1 MLVYPSNLGVFKVGL
16 RTPEEYLE
24 SLKDGRE
31 IYYRGKKVSDITTHE
46 VLSAAVKHAMDLFK
60 LQFDPKYKKM
70 LVYNDPEYGEI
81 SSFYKIPRNSSD
93 LKDRFKLIYETTRY
107 GRGMFNIIKAIGSD
121 ALFGLMIV
129 TKKMDKEL
137 GTSYYERVMKYYNYI
152 VKNDLA
158 LAVAQT
164 DVKGDRSLR
173 PHQQSDPDLYLRI
186 VKTNEKGIIVRG
198 AKVHTTQAIAANEII
213 VLPTRAMTEKD
224 KEYALAFA
232 IPANTKGLKLIS
244 RPMKAVE
251 EAIKDP
257 SFIMGRMNVEN
268 ETLTVFDDVFVPWE
282 RVFMAGEWPFAGPL
296 AITFPIFHRFTAISY
311 RAAMAD
317 LLIGVAKLLAEFN
330 GVDNKSHIRRDVVEV
345 IKYKELL
352 RSTAIASCDLCI
364 IDKLTKIAIPN
375 IIITNVG
382 KLLANEN
389 YLNVVKHVIDVAG
402 GLAATAPSL
411 KDFESPEIS
420 QYLEKYLVG
429 KKGITAK
436 ERIAIFNL
444 LRELISSFG
453 ALFGVAMMHAEG
465 SIEASV
471 IELYRSYNY
480 DSNKELALYASGLK
494 KEILPSNNL

>member
-1 MLVYPSNLGVFKVGL
+1 MGL
-16 RTPEEYLE
+16 RTPEEYIE
-24 SLKDGRE
+24 SLRDGRE
-31 IYYRGKKVSDITTHE
+31 VYYRGERVSDVTRHE
-46 VLSAAVKHAMDLFK
+46 ILSAAIRHASDLFK
-60 LQFDPKYKKM
+60 LQFDPKYRNM

-81 SSFYKIPRNSSD
+81 SSFYKVPRGPSD
-93 LKDRFKLIYETTRY
+93 LKERFRLIYETTRY

-121 ALFGLMIV
+121 ALFALMIV
-129 TKKMDKEL
+129 TKRMDKQL
-137 GTSYYERVMKYYNYI
+137 GTDYYKRVMEYYKYV
-152 VKNDLA
+152 VKNDLG

-173 PHQQSDPDLYLRI
+173 PHQQHDPDLYLRI
-186 VKTNEKGIIVRG
+186 VKTNEKGIVVRG
-198 AKVHTTQAIAANEII
+198 AKVHTTQAIAANELI

-224 KEYALAFA
+224 KSYAVAFA
-232 IPANTKGLKLIS
+232 IPVNTKGLKLIS

-251 EAIKDP
+251 EALRDP
-257 SFIMGRMNVEN
+257 SFVMGRMNVEN

-282 RVFMAGEWPFAGPL
+282 RVFMAGEWQFAGSL

-317 LLIGVAKLLAEFN
+317 LLLGIAKLLAEYN
-330 GVDNKSHIRRDVVEV
+330 GVDNKSHIRRDVVEI

-352 RSTAIASCDLCI
+352 ISTALASSDLCM
-364 IDKLTKIAIPN
+364 IDELTKIAIPN

-382 KLLANEN
+382 KLLANEG
-389 YLNVVKHVIDVAG
+389 YLDVVKRVIDVAG

-420 QYLEKYLVG
+420 YYLEKYLVG
-429 KKGITAK
+429 KKGVNAK
-436 ERIAIFNL
+436 DRIALFNL
-444 LRELISSFG
+444 LRNLISSFG

-480 DSNKELALYASGLK
+480 NSSKELALYAAGIEDSIKLFD
-494 KEILPSNNL
+494 ES

>member
-1 MLVYPSNLGVFKVGL
+1 MGL
-16 RTPEEYLE
+16 RTPEEYIE

-31 IYYRGKKVSDITTHE
+31 IYYRGEKVEDVTTHK
-46 VLSAAVKHAMDLFK
+46 VLSAAIKHASDIFR

-81 SSFYKIPRNSSD
+81 SSFYKVPHSSSD
-93 LKDRFKLIYETTRY
+93 LMERFNLIYETTRF

-121 ALFGLMIV
+121 ALFALMVIS
-129 TKKMDKEL
+129 KRIDKEL
-137 GTSYYERVMKYYNYI
+137 GTDYYKRVLKYYEHV

-173 PHQQSDPDLYLRI
+173 PHQQKDPDLYLRI
-186 VKTNEKGIIVRG
+186 VKMNSEGIVVRG

-224 KEYALAFA
+224 KEYAVAFA
-232 IPANTKGLKLIS
+232 VPANAKGLKLIS

-251 EAIKDP
+251 SALKDP
-257 SFIMGRMNVEN
+257 SFVMGRNNVEN
-268 ETLTVFDDVFVPWE
+268 ETLTVFDDVFVPWD

-296 AITFPIFHRFTAISY
+296 AVMFPTFHRFTAISY

-317 LLIGVAKLLAEFN
+317 LLIGVAKLLAEYN

-352 RSTAIASCDLCI
+352 RATAIASSHLSVKDE
-364 IDKLTKIAIPN
+364 LTGVAIPN
-375 IIITNVG
+375 IIMTNVG
-382 KLLANEN
+382 KLLANEG
-389 YLNVVKHVIDVAG
+389 YLSIIKSIIDVAG
-402 GLAATAPSL
+402 GLAATAPTL
-411 KDFESPEIS
+411 KDFESPEIGK
-420 QYLEKYLVG
+420 YLEKYLVG
-429 KKGITAK
+429 KEGVSAK
-436 ERIAIFNL
+436 ERVTMFNF

-453 ALFGVAMMHAEG
+453 ALFSVAMMHAEG
-465 SIEASV
+465 SIEASI
-471 IELYRSYNY
+471 IELYRSYDY
-480 DSNKELALYASGLK
+480 TGSKSLAMYAAGLK
-494 KEILPSNNL
+494 ETLEK